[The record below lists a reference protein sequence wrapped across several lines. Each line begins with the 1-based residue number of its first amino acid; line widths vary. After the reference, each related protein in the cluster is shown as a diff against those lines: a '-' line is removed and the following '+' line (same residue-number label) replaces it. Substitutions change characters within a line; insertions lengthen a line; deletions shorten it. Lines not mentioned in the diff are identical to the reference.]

1 MNEKKAVLNNLSFFN
16 FNVRILFYFQILYGL
31 ARIRNRYKCTIN
43 PLARL
48 GSGYSLLARESESI
62 RLQDGRVCTN
72 IFRCTPS
79 IISANP
85 YIFVGIRSYILISTE
100 KELVW
105 CFINQIGCC
114 NPALSLQINLNLIR
128 EKEFS
133 SAYRLLFLRLL

>member
-1 MNEKKAVLNNLSFFN
+1 MNEKKAVLNNLGFFLI
-16 FNVRILFYFQILYGL
+16 FRILFYFQILYGL

-72 IFRCTPS
+72 IFPCTPS

-100 KELVW
+100 K
-105 CFINQIGCC
+105 
-114 NPALSLQINLNLIR
+114 R
-128 EKEFS
+128 T
-133 SAYRLLFLRLL
+133 RLGVL